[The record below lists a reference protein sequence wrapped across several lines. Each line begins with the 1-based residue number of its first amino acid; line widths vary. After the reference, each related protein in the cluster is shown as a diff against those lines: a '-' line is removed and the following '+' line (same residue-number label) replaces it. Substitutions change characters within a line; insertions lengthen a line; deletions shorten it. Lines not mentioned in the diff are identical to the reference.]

1 MIKFLVKKF
10 IKDYENTADSIVRE
24 RYTLLSGILGII
36 CNAFLFALKIIIGT
50 VSGSIAITSDAF
62 NNLSDM
68 GMSIVSIF
76 SAKLSN
82 KHADK
87 DHPFGYGKVEYVASL
102 IVSLVILL
110 VGFELLKSSVNGI
123 IHPEAVKMTIPLIII
138 LTLSILV
145 KVWMFLYNRYLG
157 RKTNSSLLEATSKD
171 SLSDCISTAAV
182 ILASALVLIFPNV
195 PFDGIFGVLVSL
207 LILWNGFK
215 MALEVVN
222 LIIGGPADPE
232 IVAEIENRVLSGKD
246 ILGVHDLIVHDYG
259 PGRVFASCH
268 AEVPYNGNVL
278 EMHEN
283 IDMIES
289 AVKNDLHIMLVIHM
303 DPVVHDSPRV
313 NALKELTTNIAKEIN
328 ESFTIHDFRITDGEK
343 WTNLIFDMVVGPEV
357 RAEKRQ
363 EYVDY
368 VNKRLK
374 EEDET
379 LHAVITV
386 E

>member
-36 CNAFLFALKIIIGT
+36 CNAFLFTLKIIIGT

-68 GMSIVSIF
+68 GTSIVSIF